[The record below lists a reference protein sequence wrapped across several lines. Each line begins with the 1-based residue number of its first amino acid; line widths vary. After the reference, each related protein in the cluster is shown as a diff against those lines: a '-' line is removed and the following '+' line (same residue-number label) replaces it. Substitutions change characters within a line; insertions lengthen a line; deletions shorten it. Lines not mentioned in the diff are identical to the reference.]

1 MGYNYLSSTNT
12 RNNDMANEVD
22 NSEDI
27 IDSRDVI
34 ARIDELEADIESWEE
49 DLGDH
54 RIEIEDKESEIE
66 ELEDKSQE
74 LDDEKDAGEI
84 AEIEN
89 AVDSLR
95 SEIQELEDNIRV
107 IENDIEEANEELK
120 PIKSLADDAESY
132 APDWSYGAALIHD
145 SYFEEYAKELVQDI
159 GDLPQDIPSYIENNI
174 DWEGVASDIQIDYA
188 SVDFDGVEYWI
199 R

>member
-1 MGYNYLSSTNT
+1 MGYNYLSLTNIG
-12 RNNDMANEVD
+12 NNIMANEVD

-34 ARIDELEADIESWEE
+34 ARIDELESDISGWEE
-49 DLGDH
+49 DTNDH
-54 RIEIEDKESEIE
+54 RIEIEDKEAEID

-74 LDDEKDAGEI
+74 LDDEDDADEI

-95 SEIQELEDNIRV
+95 SEIQELEDNITT
-107 IENDIEEANEELK
+107 IENDIAEANEELE
-120 PIKSLADDAESY
+120 PIKSLAEDAEGY
-132 APDWSYGAALIHD
+132 APDWEYGTALIRD
-145 SYFEEYAKELVQDI
+145 SYFEEYAKDLIQDI

-174 DWEGVASDIQIDYA
+174 DWEGVASDIQMDYT
-188 SVDFDGVEYWI
+188 SVDFDGVEYWL